1 MLPDVLRVHLL
12 SETTCGC
19 GEGTPGEVDVE
30 IEHDSLGLPVIGGK
44 TIHGLLKETWLTMK
58 ICFPKLWDAGDRV
71 FGLPGI
77 FDEVAILR
85 IGKAQ
90 IPGDIRRWV
99 EAAASR
105 KPHPVPQG
113 VILRGFTD
121 IRRQTSISRT
131 TGAPKDGTLRS
142 SRVAVRGLILDAP
155 LMWVREHGSP
165 APTNAD
171 LKVLAMA
178 ACGSRHIGL
187 ARNRGR
193 GHVKLSILE
202 GTRDVTGQLIRAGGE
217 PGC

>member
-1 MLPDVLRVHLL
+1 MLPDTLRVRLL
-12 SETTCGC
+12 SDTTCGC

-58 ICFPKLWDAGDRV
+58 NCFPELWEAGERV
-71 FGLPGI
+71 FGLPGT

-105 KPHPVPQG
+105 KSHPVPQG

-121 IRRQTSISRT
+121 IRRQTSISRA
-131 TGAPKDGTLRS
+131 TGTPKDGTLRS

-155 LMWVREHGSP
+155 LMWVREQGSP
-165 APTNAD
+165 APTDTD

-178 ACGSRHIGL
+178 ASGSRHIGL

-193 GHVKLSILE
+193 GYVKLSIFE
-202 GTRDVTGQLIRAGGE
+202 GPCDVTGQLIRAGGE
-217 PGC
+217 SGC